1 LINLEL
7 KINSIERH
15 QKLIIEKLPIANFK
29 EEEGGN
35 IDIFQDLPLQT
46 QNDVETIET
55 KLVNN
60 KIYRSQMVSSLILHI
75 NSILILQSSY
85 INSTK

>member
-1 LINLEL
+1 MINLEL

-29 EEEGGN
+29 EEGGD

-46 QNDVETIET
+46 QNDVETMET
-55 KLVNN
+55 KLVND
-60 KIYRSQMVSSLILHI
+60 KIYRSQMVSSL
-75 NSILILQSSY
+75 Y
-85 INSTK
+85 